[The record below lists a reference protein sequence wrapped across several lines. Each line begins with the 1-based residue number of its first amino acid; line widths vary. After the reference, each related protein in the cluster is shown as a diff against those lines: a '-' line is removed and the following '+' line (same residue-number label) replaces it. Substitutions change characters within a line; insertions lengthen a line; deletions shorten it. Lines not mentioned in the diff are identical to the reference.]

1 MLTET
6 QCKMA
11 RAALSWGVRE
21 LADAAGINVNTVTR
35 FESGKKA
42 NVSTQKLIRQVFE
55 AAGLIF
61 IAEGEESLRGGAGV
75 RLKEASA
82 E

>member
-1 MLTET
+1 MLTAT

-11 RAALSWGVRE
+11 RAALDWGVRE

-42 NVSTQKLIRQVFE
+42 NVSTQKLIRQACE
-55 AAGLIF
+55 TAGLVF
-61 IAEGEESLRGGAGV
+61 IAGGEASLSGGPGV